1 MYSDFEPKM
10 LDEVVPQLVV
20 VRSHSNERV
29 SVVPRNRKSVFS
41 MNIFL
46 FSFCFFLQNLFFFL
60 TLPFSIVGIKQVSCW
75 DCVADS
81 DVVLLACRISH
92 KTGQM

>member
-46 FSFCFFLQNLFFFL
+46 FSVLFFFAKFVFFSDL
-60 TLPFSIVGIKQVSCW
+60 TV
-75 DCVADS
+75 
-81 DVVLLACRISH
+81 
-92 KTGQM
+92 